1 MRGVTATARAI
12 FLSIMRRVRRL
23 CRTRVAPVVV
33 CVLVNCSTTAASA
46 EPVTLTA
53 VAIRDSAVFSPAEL
67 FAAWRDHVGR
77 PVADDTA
84 VTIADAVRAMYQDR
98 GYARPGY
105 KVLDDGQ
112 RTGVVRIRVVEV
124 KLSRIDWSG
133 SAGPFEQQLRDM
145 AGALPTESAIRPAA
159 IRELLRRARNMPGVT
174 VAADTRLDAE
184 GKGVV
189 LDLDSEWRPFEG
201 RLRLSNRGTREIGR
215 NLAFGQVAANGL
227 LGRENQL
234 GLYAGGTAEGGTYSS
249 GGLFATT
256 ALGGAGTSARVVAG
270 VSALELEGGDR
281 LEEHDRQLV
290 RLRLTHPV
298 RRDDEH
304 SLSVWGA
311 FELED
316 LDIAINGIVLRED
329 RLRSVVAGTG
339 LGWKWGRVRYYGSVE
354 LEQGIT
360 GLGGGVH
367 TVTNPDDPRRPD
379 FSIAR
384 LRFAGL
390 TALGEHWSVRWDA
403 FAQHSPHHLPSTKR
417 FKVGG
422 NRIGRGFEAA
432 AITGD
437 RGVGNTLRLERRFD
451 ELSGWRADS
460 TVYGFYDLGTTWRED
475 AAGRDSAAS
484 AGIGVSFRAA
494 WLAGSLELAK
504 PLTHADEDGDRDAKL
519 FVEISAEF

>member
-1 MRGVTATARAI
+1 
-12 FLSIMRRVRRL
+12 
-23 CRTRVAPVVV
+23 
-33 CVLVNCSTTAASA
+33 
-46 EPVTLTA
+46 
-53 VAIRDSAVFSPAEL
+53 
-67 FAAWRDHVGR
+67 
-77 PVADDTA
+77 
-84 VTIADAVRAMYQDR
+84 
-98 GYARPGY
+98 
-105 KVLDDGQ
+105 
-112 RTGVVRIRVVEV
+112 
-124 KLSRIDWSG
+124 
-133 SAGPFEQQLRDM
+133 
-145 AGALPTESAIRPAA
+145 
-159 IRELLRRARNMPGVT
+159 
-174 VAADTRLDAE
+174 
-184 GKGVV
+184 
-189 LDLDSEWRPFEG
+189 
-201 RLRLSNRGTREIGR
+201 
-215 NLAFGQVAANGL
+215 
-227 LGRENQL
+227 
-234 GLYAGGTAEGGTYSS
+234 
-249 GGLFATT
+249 
-256 ALGGAGTSARVVAG
+256 
-270 VSALELEGGDR
+270 
-281 LEEHDRQLV
+281 
-290 RLRLTHPV
+290 
-298 RRDDEH
+298 
-304 SLSVWGA
+304 
-311 FELED
+311 
-316 LDIAINGIVLRED
+316 
-329 RLRSVVAGTG
+329 
-339 LGWKWGRVRYYGSVE
+339 
-354 LEQGIT
+354 
-360 GLGGGVH
+360 VH